1 MTLEAPLDARPVAV
15 PVNSLLISPILPT
28 LLKLAVPNI
37 VAMFGT
43 TLVAVA
49 ETSYIGRLGIEP
61 LAAIALVFPFVM
73 LTQMMSAGAMGG
85 GVSSAISRAIGAGDR
100 DRAATL
106 ALHAVMIGLLG
117 GLFFTAMMLLF
128 GPQFFMLLGGRG
140 GVLEQA
146 LQYSQVLF
154 SGAVSIWL
162 VNTLSS
168 VLRGTG
174 DMRLPSATLIGVA
187 LVQIVAGGA
196 LGLGLAGL
204 PRLGM
209 RGVAAGQLIAF
220 SLGAMFLAWIL
231 ASGRSRLR
239 LDFRAFKFQRAMF
252 VDILK
257 VGAISCV
264 APLQS
269 VLTILIF
276 TRILAG
282 FGTAT
287 LAGYGMGSRLEFLLT
302 PIAFAFGVASVPMV
316 GMAIGAGLVARA
328 RKVAWTAGIASGLT
342 VGLIGVIVAV
352 QPVLWVSLFTRRS
365 RRHRRRL
372 FLFRLGGAGI
382 RDFSGWAPACI
393 SPRRVRQRSAARCW
407 PEPDVCCWSP
417 WAAGGWCRSTR
428 RPGPCSPWSAPRWC
442 CSASAWPCPSA
453 SRAGANEFATRAA
466 AGIAQLPIFAMQARF
481 RGETHGVPIRP
492 SSLQFW
498 RHFSARL
505 PRTRG
510 PALTASG

>member
-1 MTLEAPLDARPVAV
+1 MTIKASPEAPPAGIAA
-15 PVNSLLISPILPT
+15 NGLLTSPILPT
-28 LLKLAVPNI
+28 LLKLAFPNI

-85 GVSSAISRAIGAGDR
+85 GVSSAISRALGAGDR
-100 DRAATL
+100 ERAATL
-106 ALHAVMIGLLG
+106 ALHAAMIGLLG
-117 GLFFTAMMLLF
+117 GLFFTAVMLLF
-128 GPQFFMLLGGRG
+128 GRWFFMLLGGRA

-174 DMRLPSATLIGVA
+174 DMRLPSATLIGTA
-187 LVQIVAGGA
+187 LVQVVAGGT
-196 LGLGLAGL
+196 LGLGLAGM
-204 PRLGM
+204 PQLGM

-220 SLGAMFLAWIL
+220 SLGAIFLAWIL
-231 ASGRSRLR
+231 VSGRSRLT
-239 LDFRAFKFQRAMF
+239 LDFRAFRFQRAMF
-252 VDILK
+252 LDILK

-276 TRILAG
+276 TKILAG

-302 PIAFAFGVASVPMV
+302 PISFAFGVASVPMV

-328 RKVAWTAGIASGLT
+328 RKVAWTAGAASALT
-342 VGLIGVIVAV
+342 IGLIGLIVAA
-352 QPVLWVSLFTRRS
+352 QPVLWVSLFTGDPGVTAAAYS
-365 RRHRRRL
+365 YFAWAGPAFGFFGLGTCLYFASQGAAKVGGPVLAGTGRL
-372 FLFRLGGAGI
+372 LLVGLGGWWLVSI
-382 RDFSGWAPACI
+382 DAPAWTLF
-393 SPRRVRQRSAARCW
+393 AL
-407 PEPDVCCWSP
+407 
-417 WAAGGWCRSTR
+417 
-428 RPGPCSPWSAPRWC
+428 
-442 CSASAWPCPSA
+442 
-453 SRAGANEFATRAA
+453 AGAAMVLFGLGVAASVRLTRW
-466 AGIAQLPIFAMQARF
+466 GK
-481 RGETHGVPIRP
+481 
-492 SSLQFW
+492 
-498 RHFSARL
+498 
-505 PRTRG
+505 
-510 PALTASG
+510 